1 MTKQEFIEQ
10 AVLRLITQT
19 SLTCNDVVHRASEV
33 ASLIYDDEKENEDTT
48 AGKDFE
54 NDSLVALFKEVE
66 RLDILSNI
74 NSKIKKRGYAKQ
86 FARVCRYLD
95 INTIKDLLQVGSY
108 NLKDARGMGEANLAI
123 VSEALYSLYGIDKW

>member
-10 AVLRLITQT
+10 AVLRLITET

-33 ASLIYDDEKENEDTT
+33 ASLIYDDEKENEDAT

-54 NDSLVALFKEVE
+54 NDGLAALFKEVE
-66 RLDILSNI
+66 RLDILSNR

-86 FARVCRYLD
+86 FARVCRYLE
-95 INTIKDLLQVGSY
+95 INTINDLLKTGSY
-108 NLKDARGMGEANLAI
+108 NLKDARSIGEANLAI